1 MSKLDSI
8 WATWAGRAGILAA
21 RPDFR
26 LDPAVHGSTSM
37 VERMV
42 GRGSG
47 RAGNTFRS
55 LGERAASFDRALAA
69 QQGVSTAEIG
79 AMVQLVTNGV
89 KLADFRPAGADD
101 AVDIRLRL
109 PPDRRTFA
117 ALDDLRVE
125 KIGRASCRE
134 RV

>member
-47 RAGNTFRS
+47 REDRNIAS
-55 LGERAASFDRALAA
+55 DAASTSL
-69 QQGVSTAEIG
+69 
-79 AMVQLVTNGV
+79 
-89 KLADFRPAGADD
+89 
-101 AVDIRLRL
+101 
-109 PPDRRTFA
+109 
-117 ALDDLRVE
+117 
-125 KIGRASCRE
+125 
-134 RV
+134 